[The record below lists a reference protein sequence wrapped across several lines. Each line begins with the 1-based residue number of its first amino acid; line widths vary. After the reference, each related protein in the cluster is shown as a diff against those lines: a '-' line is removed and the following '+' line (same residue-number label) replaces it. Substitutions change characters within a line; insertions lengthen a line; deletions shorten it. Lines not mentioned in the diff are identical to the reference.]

1 MHPLFPVM
9 AGGAIGAGL
18 RYLTGN
24 AVSAR
29 FGVAFPWGTLLVN
42 LAGGFMMGLLAGLV
56 LRGQASET
64 MRLFAGVGV
73 LGGFTTFSAFSL
85 ESWQLIER
93 GQVWLAGGYGLASVI
108 GSIIAL
114 AGGFWLVRT

>member
-29 FGVAFPWGTLLVN
+29 LGVAFPWGTLLVN